1 VNENKSIKSISY
13 EGKWQFWIDRGGT
26 FTDVVAR
33 RPDGTLACEK
43 LLSEN
48 PGQYEDAAIEGL
60 RRLLGLAGDDPV
72 PAEAV
77 AAVKMGTTVAT
88 NALLERAGAPTLLV
102 TNQGFGDALAIGY
115 QNRPDLF
122 ALHIRLPERLYG
134 RVLEV
139 AGRLD
144 ATGAEIQPLDEP
156 AAAEGLAA
164 AYGAGFRAVA
174 IVLMHSYR
182 APEHER
188 GIAALAEAAG
198 FTQISVSSEVSPL
211 MKLVSRGDTTVVD
224 AYLSPILKSYIGR
237 VAKSLGGIKLMF
249 MQSNGGLTDAQLFR
263 GKDSIL
269 SGPAGGV
276 VGAAGTAAMAGFNK
290 IIGFDMGG
298 TSTDVSHYA
307 GEFERAFD
315 TEVAGVRLRSPIMRI
330 HTVAAGGGSILQF
343 DGARMRVGPGS
354 AGADPGPACYGGGG
368 PLTIT
373 DANVMLGRIQPRHFP
388 HVFGPRADQPL
399 DAEIS
404 NLKFAELAVEIAVAT
419 GTEQTAEAVAEG
431 FLIIA
436 VENMAG
442 AIKRISVQR
451 GYDVTEYTLV
461 CFGGAGGQHACRVA
475 DALGMESIFIHPLAG
490 VLSAYGMGLAEVHAH
505 RERAV
510 ETEMTTGALSDLEP
524 VFADLEDQSRAELAE
539 QNIAAEQIQVHRRL
553 HIRYAGT
560 DTALEVPFGP
570 LDKVSAEFESAHR
583 ARFGF
588 IDPGRG
594 LIIEAAFVEAVG
606 GAERAHDGAMELGP
620 ASGAPIETAT
630 THMAGS
636 ACATPIYRRGDLL
649 AETQLDGPAIIIDDT
664 GTTVIDPEWAAR
676 VSGPGH
682 LILTRTKPRPAQA
695 AIGAAADPVMLE
707 VFNNLFMSIAEQMGA
722 VLANTAS
729 SVNIK
734 ERLDFSC
741 ALFDGGGA
749 LIANAPHLPV
759 HLGSMGESIH
769 TVIRQ
774 RAGTMKPGE
783 VYALNAPY
791 NGGTHLPD
799 ITVIT
804 PVFDASGTD
813 ILFFLGSR
821 GHHADVG
828 GITPGS
834 IPPFSRD
841 IAEEGV
847 LIDDFLLVSDDRLA
861 EAELRQLL
869 ASGAHPARNPDQNIA
884 DFKAQI
890 AANEKGA
897 AELARMAEHFTLP
910 VVEAYMRHVRAN
922 AAEQVRRV
930 LDVLPDG
937 EFTSAMDNGAQIQV
951 AIRVDKQK
959 RRAVIDFTGT
969 SVQDAGNFNAPAAVS
984 RAAVLYVFRCLVADD
999 IPLNDGCLEPIEIII
1014 PEGTILNPLPPAA
1027 VVAGNVETS
1036 QTVTGALMA
1045 AAGALASAQGT
1056 MNNFTFGNGIHQY
1069 YETVC
1074 GGAGA
1079 GPGFDGASAVH
1090 THMTNTR
1097 LTDPEILEFRHPV
1110 RLEEFRIRTGSGG
1123 AGQSTG
1129 GDGTVRRVRFL
1140 EPMTAAIVS
1149 SSRKVPP
1156 FGLQGGDDGLVGH
1169 NFVERADGTRD
1180 ALAGADQAEM
1190 ASGDVFVIETPGG
1203 GGFGKKIP

>member
-1 VNENKSIKSISY
+1 MAD
-13 EGKWQFWIDRGGT
+13 KWQFWIDRGGT

-33 RPDGTLACEK
+33 RPDGTLAVEK

-48 PGQYEDAAIEGL
+48 PGQYEDAAVEGL

-72 PAEAV
+72 PTEAV

-122 ALHIRLPERLYG
+122 ALDIQLPERLYG

-144 ATGAEIQPLDEP
+144 AAGNQIQPLDEP

-164 AYGAGFRAVA
+164 AHGAGFRAVA

-188 GIAALAEAAG
+188 RIAGLAEAAG

-224 AYLSPILKSYIGR
+224 AYLSPILKSYVDR
-237 VAKSLGGIKLMF
+237 VAKSLGSVKLMF
-249 MQSNGGLTDAQLFR
+249 MQSSGGLTDAQLFR

-276 VGAAGTAAMAGFNK
+276 VGAAGTAAMAGFDK

-315 TEVAGVRLRSPIMRI
+315 TEVAGVRLRSPIMHI

-388 HVFGPRADQPL
+388 HVFGPRADQPI
-399 DAEIS
+399 DADIS
-404 NLKFAELAVEIAVAT
+404 AAKFADLAGEIAAAT
-419 GTEQTAEAVAEG
+419 GTEQSAEAVAEG
-431 FLIIA
+431 FFTIA

-510 ETEMTTGALSDLEP
+510 ETEASLGALADLEP
-524 VFADLEDQSRAELAE
+524 VFADLEGQSRVELAE
-539 QNIAAEQIQVHRRL
+539 QNIAADQIQVHRRL
-553 HIRYAGT
+553 HVRYAGT
-560 DTALEVPFGP
+560 DTALQVPFGP
-570 LDKVSAEFESAHR
+570 LDKVAADFEAAHR
-583 ARFGF
+583 TRFGF

-594 LIIEAAFVEAVG
+594 LILEAAFVEAVG
-606 GAERAHDGAMELGP
+606 GAERAGDGAMELGP
-620 ASGAPIETAT
+620 ASGAPIETVT

-636 ACATPIYRRGDLL
+636 AHATPIYRRGDL
-649 AETQLDGPAIIIDDT
+649 APDTQIHGPAIIIDDT
-664 GTTVIDPEWAAR
+664 GTTVIEPEWAAR
-676 VSGPGH
+676 MGGPGH
-682 LILTRTKPRPAQA
+682 LILSRTRPRPAKA
-695 AIGAAADPVMLE
+695 AIGVAADPVMLE

-741 ALFDGGGA
+741 ALFDAGGA

-759 HLGSMGESIH
+759 HLGSMGESIA

-774 RAGTMKPGE
+774 RAGTMQPGE

-804 PVFDASGTD
+804 PVFDRGGKD

-847 LIDDFLLVSDDRLA
+847 LIYDFLLVSKSRLR

-869 ASGAHPARNPDQNIA
+869 ASGPHPARNPDQNIA

-897 AELARMAEHFTLP
+897 AELARMAEHFTLS

-937 EFTSAMDNGAQIQV
+937 EYTAPMDNGAQIQV
-951 AIRVDKQK
+951 AIRVDKLR
-959 RRAVIDFTGT
+959 RRAVIDFTGS
-969 SVQDAGNFNAPAAVS
+969 SVQDGGNFNAPAAVT
-984 RAAVLYVFRCLVADD
+984 RAAVLYVLRCLVADN
-999 IPLNDGCLEPIEIII
+999 IPLNDGCLEPIEIIV
-1014 PEGTILNPLPPAA
+1014 PSGTILNPNPPAA

-1045 AAGALASAQGT
+1045 AAGALASGQGT
-1056 MNNFTFGNGIHQY
+1056 MNNFTFGNTEHQY

-1110 RLEEFRIRTGSGG
+1110 RLEEFRIRTNSGG
-1123 AGQSTG
+1123 AGQSRG

-1149 SSRKVPP
+1149 SSRKVAP
-1156 FGLQGGDDGLVGH
+1156 FGLQGGDDGRCGH
-1169 NFVERADGTRD
+1169 NFVERADGTRE
-1180 ALAGADQAEM
+1180 ALAGADQTEM
-1190 ASGDVFVIETPGG
+1190 AAGDVFVIETPGG
-1203 GGFGKKIP
+1203 GGFGKKS